1 MITYQVEAWPDIVNE
16 IRPLWREH
24 WEEVGT
30 DRDRIPLDVD
40 EAAYLHLHR
49 IGELQV
55 LTVRRDGAIVGYHIA
70 IVRPHIRYRTTLVAI
85 TDVYY
90 VRPDARKG
98 MVGVNLFRQAEKHLS
113 ARGAKKLFT
122 GTKKSLDM
130 GPILIRLG
138 YREAESLYTKF
149 IGV

>member
-1 MITYQVEAWPDIVNE
+1 MITYQVEDWPDVVADM
-16 IRPLWREH
+16 RQLWREH

-40 EAAYLHLHR
+40 EAAYLHLHQ
-49 IGELQV
+49 IGELHV

-70 IVRPHIRYRTTLVAI
+70 IVRPHIRYRSTLVAV

-90 VRPDARKG
+90 IQPDARKG
-98 MVGVNLFRQAEKHLS
+98 MIGVNLFREAEKSLI
-113 ARGAKKLFT
+113 ARGAKKVFT
-122 GTKKSLDM
+122 GTKRSLDM
-130 GPILIRLG
+130 GPIFIRLG
-138 YREAESLYTKF
+138 YLEAESLYTKL